1 MATNTLAHRIAAE
14 QAYGRTAA
22 RRAEV
27 AATTR
32 RLVDA
37 GELADRELW
46 LEVAG
51 LLEAGR

>member
-1 MATNTLAHRIAAE
+1 MATNTLAYRIAADY
-14 QAYGRTAA
+14 AYGRTAA
-22 RRAEV
+22 RRAEI

-37 GELADRELW
+37 GELADAGLW

-51 LLEAGR
+51 LLEGR